1 MTVIYCDCSTREINN
16 CMLVF
21 QSLNVPDT
29 PSVSPSKSTKVGRK
43 YGLSKHTSKAKE
55 RKAKDRLIV
64 CTSVSTLT
72 SVVSML
78 SSTRHTHAR
87 THARKHAR
95 THART
100 RLMALFPGLPRW
112 GSTRKVEPIWILLKQ
127 ETVSGSG
134 ISRAISKSASRS
146 RQTKTPAPHHS
157 VFYRPDALSATQPT
171 VSKHWRQSA
180 LTAPHWS
187 LIAGCQ
193 CRLQLVSLTDDLVLK
208 YFIAL
213 VSVSSLSLLHC
224 WLGER

>member
-1 MTVIYCDCSTREINN
+1 MTGIYCDCSTREINN

-87 THARKHAR
+87 T
-95 THART
+95 
-100 RLMALFPGLPRW
+100 RLMALFPGLPGW

-134 ISRAISKSASRS
+134 ISWAISKSASRS

-171 VSKHWRQSA
+171 VSKQWRQSA